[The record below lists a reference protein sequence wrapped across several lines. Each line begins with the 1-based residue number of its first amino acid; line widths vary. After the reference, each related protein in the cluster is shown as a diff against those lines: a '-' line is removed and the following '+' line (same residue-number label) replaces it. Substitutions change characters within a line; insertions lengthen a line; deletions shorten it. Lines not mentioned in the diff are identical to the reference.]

1 MTMERID
8 YDRLVADYEAGLVDK
23 LRGFGPAAEYLEL
36 WVPDEDPIASLCN
49 MIDAAGATGTDA
61 VSVFIGPK
69 TAARLDAEAL
79 SKAAGD
85 LCEVRIEAEAGGLLF
100 DVSNILE
107 KTKRAKTRKK
117 PVWKPRRARQL
128 EAAIAKAVA
137 AIPASWEKGIGP
149 AHAQAV
155 DRAGRDIAR
164 EGRLRKEDGLLLVEA
179 AADGV
184 TLSLLVDPAE
194 HVIRRAAHQGASS
207 AVDRALLDQ
216 FCRLVETL
224 PIQEASDHG
233 VIRLEHRLRDK
244 NQARPVAGIVI
255 PEAVGQAFLPPQ
267 RLIRAALALYRNSS
281 GYSGSKNEF
290 DSRPSAE
297 WLALSGQQRRQR
309 LDAAI
314 AEIAAEAG
322 FPPEEVEVTAI
333 EHDLRVVVRF
343 LGSLV
348 AADKQGHMLIME
360 TGIKEKVDGR
370 LELYQ
375 EELKDSNII
384 RRLSGR
390 GKTP

>member
-1 MTMERID
+1 MTTERID
-8 YDRLVADYEAGLVDK
+8 YDRLVADYESGLVDK

-49 MIDAAGATGTDA
+49 MIDAAGTTGIDA
-61 VSVFIGPK
+61 ISVFIGPK

-79 SKAAGD
+79 CKAAGD
-85 LCEVRIEAEAGGLLF
+85 LCEIRIEAEADGLLF

-107 KTKRAKTRKK
+107 KTKRTKTGKK
-117 PVWKPRRARQL
+117 AVWKPRRARQL
-128 EAAIAKAVA
+128 AAAIAKAAA

-164 EGRLRKEDGLLLVEA
+164 EGRLPKEDGLLLVET

-255 PEAVGQAFLPPQ
+255 PEAAGQAFLPPQ
-267 RLIRAALALYRNSS
+267 RLIRAALALYRDRS
-281 GYSGSKNEF
+281 GYSDSKNEF
-290 DSRPSAE
+290 DPRPSAE
-297 WLALSGQQRRQR
+297 WLALSEQQRRQR

-322 FPPEEVEVTAI
+322 FSPVEVEVTAI
-333 EHDLRVVVRF
+333 EHGLRVVVRF
-343 LGSLV
+343 LGSLA
-348 AADKQGHMLIME
+348 AADRQGHMLIME

-375 EELKDSNII
+375 EELKDGNVI
-384 RRLSGR
+384 RRLSDR
-390 GKTP
+390 GKSP